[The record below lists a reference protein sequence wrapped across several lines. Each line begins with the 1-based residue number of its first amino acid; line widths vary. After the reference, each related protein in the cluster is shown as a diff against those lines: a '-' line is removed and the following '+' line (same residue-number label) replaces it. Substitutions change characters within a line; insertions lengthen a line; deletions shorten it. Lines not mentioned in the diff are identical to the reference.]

1 MSNLAGENT
10 DLNRQNADLNRRL
23 RDAVNKAE
31 RKEAVCRWR
40 YLRASC
46 FVYLNVLTSTTMCA
60 CVRVRVCVCV
70 RACVCVY
77 QELEALERRTSAL
90 FAVEVRA
97 REAEELNDTLLASLA
112 RIEERFQVQ
121 VRRATNE

>member
-1 MSNLAGENT
+1 MTLALFESILFCVLKCANEY
-10 DLNRQNADLNRRL
+10 DD
-23 RDAVNKAE
+23 
-31 RKEAVCRWR
+31 VCV
-40 YLRASC
+40 RA
-46 FVYLNVLTSTTMCA
+46 CA
-60 CVRVRVCVCV
+60 CVCVCV
-70 RACVCVY
+70 RACVRVY